1 MLNCIIVIIL
11 NRVCS
16 SGPVCRLAD
25 VPFFK
30 KKKPARPVRRG
41 CRCNPCPT
49 GQAGLTQQLRS
60 KQRSTFNFFPSQP
73 PLGFSTADGV
83 LHSSQPSNYSTINY
97 PTTLSFAKTLKM
109 EKKASESL
117 VIMTELVLPNDTNNF
132 GNLMGGRLM
141 YWMDIAA
148 ALAAMKHCGAPV
160 VTASVDNISF
170 ETPIKI
176 GNVVHIEAK
185 VTRAFNSSMEVHMDV
200 WGEDAIQQY
209 KYKSNEAYYTFVALD
224 PNGKP
229 RRINTL
235 IPETEKENKLFEGA
249 LRRRQIRL
257 ILGGKMKPEDAEELK
272 ALFVK

>member
-1 MLNCIIVIIL
+1 
-11 NRVCS
+11 
-16 SGPVCRLAD
+16 
-25 VPFFK
+25 
-30 KKKPARPVRRG
+30 
-41 CRCNPCPT
+41 
-49 GQAGLTQQLRS
+49 
-60 KQRSTFNFFPSQP
+60 
-73 PLGFSTADGV
+73 
-83 LHSSQPSNYSTINY
+83 
-97 PTTLSFAKTLKM
+97 
-109 EKKASESL
+109 
-117 VIMTELVLPNDTNNF
+117 MTELVLPNDTNNF

-185 VTRAFNSSMEVHMDV
+185 VTRAFTSSMEVHMKV

-209 KYKSNEAYYTFVALD
+209 KYKSNEAYYTFVSLD

-229 RRINTL
+229 RPVNKVV
-235 IPETEKENKLFEGA
+235 PESDDERFLFEGA
-249 LRRRQIRL
+249 LRRRQLRL